1 MAELNKFSNETD
13 YKADEKFN
21 RLFLL
26 FHTGTKVKRKLLD
39 WHLSEKKL
47 NLLDWLTSLSKQF
60 LQFVDV
66 KRALRKSDTI
76 QSTDLVLNTIDIVLK
91 NNCFDMFWDCCLL
104 NTSFENIISSHKEL
118 LYSRYDNLDKQ
129 HESRILT
136 KDQLDTLFKCVE
148 NSVTDEVGNEQCT
161 YPSKRIIA
169 SLDSELNF
177 FILSVICPLFI
188 SVNAVSECQSQ
199 ISKIAVL
206 KNEVDDD
213 KFTALWNKMEE
224 NIDYISSYCKASEYF
239 KRKFTK
245 IKKAK
250 CNRTLAQQ
258 NRKDILEEAF
268 NNPDFVSVSIFTSNI
283 RIGFCSY
290 ICISMLPPPFNP
302 IRMNHCVPL
311 NVGSPIRTLN
321 QSKR

>member
-1 MAELNKFSNETD
+1 MTEPNKFRNETN
-13 YKADEKFN
+13 YKEDEKFN
-21 RLFLL
+21 RLLSL
-26 FHTGTKVKRKLLD
+26 FHTGTEVKRELLD
-39 WHLSEKKL
+39 CYLSEKEL
-47 NLLDWLTSLSKQF
+47 DLLDWLTSLSKTF
-60 LQFVDV
+60 LQFEDV
-66 KRALRKSDTI
+66 KRALRKSETI
-76 QSTDLVLNTIDIVLK
+76 KLTDLVLNTIDIVLK
-91 NNCFDMFWDCCLL
+91 YNCFDMFWDCCLL
-104 NTSFENIISSHKEL
+104 NASFEDIISSHKDM
-118 LYSRYDNLDKQ
+118 LYSRYEHLDQHDNQ
-129 HESRILT
+129 NLT
-136 KDQLDTLFKCVE
+136 KDQLDTLFKCVK

-188 SVNAVSECQSQ
+188 SVKAVSECQSQ

-206 KNEVDDD
+206 KNEVEDD
-213 KFTALWNKMEE
+213 KYTNLWNEMEE
-224 NIDYISSYCKASEYF
+224 NIDNISSYCKDSEYF
-239 KRKFTK
+239 KRQFTK

-290 ICISMLPPPFNP
+290 ICLSMLSPFNP
-302 IRMNHCVPL
+302 IRLNQCVPL
-311 NVGSPIRTLN
+311 NVGIKMGHLYER
-321 QSKR
+321 